1 MKIAEVKQEEI
12 DTIDLTFEPAQAIQR
27 VSDTSLGDALPVN
40 WQHTLRHSS
49 DALNRPLEF
58 IFYSFSVCVAEEPA
72 QNHFVIISFIELTL
86 WFVQNLKAQFP
97 FEKTTKG
104 SWMYKAVDDLLLKPT
119 LASLPAKLKQCFLY
133 GLKTLGLNDF
143 VCRGVVRHEAGISY
157 PVDGLLLSMS
167 PEIAADICAASAK
180 FFGPRMLRKAADL
193 AKPVA

>member
-1 MKIAEVKQEEI
+1 
-12 DTIDLTFEPAQAIQR
+12 
-27 VSDTSLGDALPVN
+27 
-40 WQHTLRHSS
+40 
-49 DALNRPLEF
+49 
-58 IFYSFSVCVAEEPA
+58 
-72 QNHFVIISFIELTL
+72 
-86 WFVQNLKAQFP
+86 
-97 FEKTTKG
+97 
-104 SWMYKAVDDLLLKPT
+104 MYKISKHSFLLRKPRKAVGCT
-119 LASLPAKLKQCFLY
+119 LPAKLKQCFLY